1 MENVKYI
8 KAEAIR
14 KKQVNTVND
23 EFDDACDG
31 VKTVVKYAYCWK
43 VMKDVLIDLSNIE
56 DSRRK
61 ANFILGLM
69 KDVEINID
77 EHLKKC

>member
-8 KAEAIR
+8 KADAIR
-14 KKQVNTVND
+14 KKQVKTVND

-43 VMKDVLIDLSNIE
+43 VMKDVLIDLTNIE

-69 KDVEINID
+69 KDVEVNID

>member
-23 EFDDACDG
+23 EFDDACEG
-31 VKTVVKYAYCWK
+31 VKTYG
-43 VMKDVLIDLSNIE
+43 
-56 DSRRK
+56 
-61 ANFILGLM
+61 F
-69 KDVEINID
+69 
-77 EHLKKC
+77 